1 MNNLIKITFFV
12 FLLSCDQDITYV
24 NNIKADLMFLADDK
38 LEGRKTGTEGEKLAA
53 EYISERFEK
62 LNLSDKGTENY
73 YQDFY
78 FENNNNP
85 HEEIEFDK
93 EINNSKIHA
102 RNVVG
107 FLDNGGSNTVVIGAH
122 YDHLG

>member
-12 FLLSCDQDITYV
+12 FLLSCDQDISYV

-73 YQDFY
+73 YQDIY
-78 FENNNNP
+78 YT
-85 HEEIEFDK
+85 
-93 EINNSKIHA
+93 INMRK
-102 RNVVG
+102 
-107 FLDNGGSNTVVIGAH
+107 
-122 YDHLG
+122 